1 MTCQSIFPRVLSAL
15 VTREI
20 VSPLQFS
27 FSSSSSLS
35 CGFGPITCRSRHSTA
50 AVSEPLRKELDA
62 TPEDIRELVETIKA
76 NLSSIND
83 GAVSISAYDT
93 AWVALIEDI
102 HASGTPQFPS
112 TLQWI
117 AENQLPDG
125 SWGDQGIFLAHDRLL
140 NTLACV
146 IALKTWDVFPEQLE
160 KGLSFIQENM
170 CKLGDEDTIHS
181 PAGFETVFPSL
192 MEKAQVLNLDVHKG
206 QDPSAFQEIYAKR
219 DLKLRRIPKEM
230 MHRVPTTLLHSLEGM
245 STELEW
251 GKLLKLQCKD
261 GSFLGSLASTAFA
274 YMQTKNNKCLQYL
287 QKVVQHFGGGVPTM
301 YPLDLMDRI
310 FSVDRLERLGISRHF
325 QPEIEECLN
334 HVYRFWNE
342 NGVGW
347 ARNLTVHDIDD
358 TAIAFRLLR
367 MHGHDVSPDVFRHFE
382 KDGEFFCFP
391 GQTSE
396 GVTVM
401 CNLYKASQV
410 SFPGETI
417 LQEAKQFSSKFLR
430 EKQASNQLLDKWLI
444 TKNLSA
450 EVGYTLDVPWYASL
464 PRIEARFYIDQYG
477 GENDVWIAKTLYRL
491 PNVSNKTNLE
501 LAKLDFNKCQEQHQ
515 LEWLDVQKWYTE
527 CNLEMF
533 MVDKKELLQAYF
545 LAAACIFEPER
556 SKMRLAWTK
565 SAVLIK
571 AVSLHFEGISSE
583 HQRLAFIQEFVT
595 NMKAN
600 GSYNSIKRRKTKNAT
615 SEILG
620 GLLIQA
626 LVLTLNRISSDVL
639 LDHGRDIHHQ
649 LQGPWEFYL
658 SLNNKEERQ
667 HHEAY
672 LLVQKMMFCSIH
684 LPQVAEEDYNML
696 FHPKYNRLVSLNN
709 SITHQLLRQ
718 RTQSYHSK
726 NVKDHEKGNNGILI
740 DEDADLHII
749 ESDMQELVK
758 CALRRSDNVIDHEIK
773 QTFLMVVKSYFYV
786 THCLPETIDFHIAK
800 VLFEKLV

>member
-1 MTCQSIFPRVLSAL
+1 M
-15 VTREI
+15 
-20 VSPLQFS
+20 
-27 FSSSSSLS
+27 
-35 CGFGPITCRSRHSTA
+35 
-50 AVSEPLRKELDA
+50 
-62 TPEDIRELVETIKA
+62 
-76 NLSSIND
+76 LSSIN
-83 GAVSISAYDT
+83 GGGISISAYDT
-93 AWVALIEDI
+93 AWVALVEDI
-102 HASGTPQFPS
+102 RGTGTPQFPS
-112 TLQWI
+112 TIQWI
-117 AENQLPDG
+117 AENQLPGG
-125 SWGDQGIFLAHDRLL
+125 SWGDQGLFLAHDRLL

-146 IALKTWDVFPEQLE
+146 IALATWNVFPRELQ

-170 CKLGDEDTIHS
+170 CKLQDEDTLHL
-181 PAGFETVFPSL
+181 PAGFEIVFPSL
-192 MEKAQVLNLDVHKG
+192 IEKAQLLELDVLKG
-206 QDPSAFQEIYAKR
+206 QDLSTLQEVYAKR
-219 DLKLRRIPKEM
+219 DLKLRSIPKEM
-230 MHRVPTTLLHSLEGM
+230 MHRVPTTLLQSLEGM
-245 STELEW
+245 STELDWE
-251 GKLLKLQCKD
+251 KLLKLQSKD
-261 GSFLGSLASTAFA
+261 GSFLVSPACTAFA
-274 YMQTKNNKCLQYL
+274 YMQTKNNKCLRYL
-287 QKVVQHFGGGVPTM
+287 QKVVQEFGGGVPTL
-301 YPLDLMDRI
+301 YPIDLFDRI
-310 FSVDRLERLGISRHF
+310 FSVDRLERLGISRYF
-325 QPEIEECLN
+325 RSEIEECLN
-334 HVYRFWNE
+334 YVNRYWNA
-342 NGVGW
+342 NGVSW
-347 ARNLTVHDIDD
+347 ASNIRVYDIDN
-358 TAIAFRLLR
+358 TAVAFRLLR
-367 MHGHDVSPDVFRHFE
+367 MYGHDVSPDVFRNFE

-391 GQTSE
+391 GQSSEE

-401 CNLYKASQV
+401 CNLYRASQV

-417 LQEAKQFSSKFLR
+417 LQEAKRFSSKFLR

-444 TKNLSA
+444 TKDLPA
-450 EVGYTLDVPWYASL
+450 EVAYALDIPWYASL
-464 PRIEARFYIDQYG
+464 PRIEARFHIEQYG
-477 GENDVWIAKTLYRL
+477 GENEVWIAKTLYRL
-491 PNVSNKTNLE
+491 PNVSNNTNLE

-515 LEWLDVQKWYTE
+515 LEWLNVQKWYTE

-595 NMKAN
+595 NMKAS
-600 GSYNSIKRRKTKNAT
+600 GSYNSIKRRKRKNAT

-672 LLVQKMMFCSIH
+672 LLVQMMMFCSIH
-684 LPQVAEEDYNML
+684 LPQVVEEDYNML

-709 SITHQLLRQ
+709 SITRKLLRQ
-718 RTQSYHSK
+718 RTQSHHLTHSK
-726 NVKDHEKGNNGILI
+726 SVKDHEKGNNGILI

-786 THCLPETIDFHIAK
+786 THCLPETIDFHITK